1 MLAHGWNATCYQV
14 LNPGIA
20 HWFDPAGDAVVG
32 FARFGR
38 TRVVVGAPVCAEG
51 RLDHVARAFEA
62 DAADSG
68 ERVLFFSAGARL
80 ERIYAMRANHCL
92 VPLGAQPSWDPREW
106 DEVVRTKASLRAQ
119 LRRAA
124 NKGVR
129 VRRLMIDTDGA
140 LRVDALLRAT
150 GGPDQRVA
158 DGPDRRVA
166 GGPDLRLAL
175 RAVLDEWLA
184 GRGLPPL
191 RFMTYADLIDQLTDR
206 RVYLAESEGD
216 PVGFLLSTPVPA
228 QSGWLIEQWPRTAA
242 APNGTTHLLVDAA
255 MRDAAASG
263 AGFVSL
269 GLSPLSRRG
278 DPAGH
283 EPPRWVR
290 PVLAW
295 IRAHGRRFYNFDGLE
310 GFKASLQP
318 AAWTPVFAIAQ
329 GRRFTPS
336 MLRAIAGVFSGGSP
350 EWFVAR
356 ALAQAAKQEMAGG
369 RRR

>member
-1 MLAHGWNATCYQV
+1 MSERARALVLAHGWNATCYQV

-32 FARFGR
+32 YARFGR
-38 TRVVVGAPVCAEG
+38 TRVVVGAPVCAHE
-51 RLDHVARAFEA
+51 RLEDVARSFEA
-62 DAADSG
+62 DAAHTG

-80 ERIYAMRANHCL
+80 ERIYAMRGDHCL

-129 VRRLMIDTDGA
+129 VRRLRSGSNGE
-140 LRVDALLRAT
+140 LHEDAPHAT
-150 GGPDQRVA
+150 
-158 DGPDRRVA
+158 
-166 GGPDLRLAL
+166 GPDLHAAL

-191 RFMTYADLIDQLTDR
+191 QFMTHADLLDHLEDR
-206 RVYLAESEGD
+206 RVYLAEREGV
-216 PVGFLLSTPVPA
+216 PVGFLLATPVPA
-228 QSGWLIEQWPRTAA
+228 QAGWLVEQWPRAAA

-255 MRDAAASG
+255 MRDAAVSG

-269 GLSPLSRRG
+269 GLAPLSRRG
-278 DPAGH
+278 DSAGH
-283 EPPRWVR
+283 EPPQWMR
-290 PVLAW
+290 PVLGW

-318 AAWTPVFAIAQ
+318 GAWTPVFAIAQ

-336 MLRAIAGVFSGGSP
+336 MLRAVAGVFSGGSP

-356 ALAQAAKQEMAGG
+356 ALAQAAKQEMADGLH
-369 RRR
+369 R